1 MSDRN
6 LFLRGKRMTHIIAV
20 RILNKGQ
27 RIVGDLIHELNAL
40 MIGGV
45 IDTSLEYT
53 TAVAVSSN
61 LNTVRGYRVVY
72 ELEANLSEII
82 KCRNG

>member
-1 MSDRN
+1 
-6 LFLRGKRMTHIIAV
+6 
-20 RILNKGQ
+20 
-27 RIVGDLIHELNAL
+27 

-45 IDTSLEYT
+45 IDTSLQYT

-82 KCRNG
+82 KCHNR

>member
-1 MSDRN
+1 
-6 LFLRGKRMTHIIAV
+6 
-20 RILNKGQ
+20 
-27 RIVGDLIHELNAL
+27 
-40 MIGGV
+40 MIRGV

-61 LNTVRGYRVVY
+61 LNTVCGYRIVY

>member
-1 MSDRN
+1 
-6 LFLRGKRMTHIIAV
+6 MTHIIAI

-27 RIVGDLIHELNAL
+27 GVVRDLIHELNAL

-53 TAVAVSSN
+53 TTVAVRCN
-61 LNTVRGYRVVY
+61 LNAVRGHRIVY
-72 ELEANLSEII
+72 ELQANLSAELNVVT
-82 KCRNG
+82 CD